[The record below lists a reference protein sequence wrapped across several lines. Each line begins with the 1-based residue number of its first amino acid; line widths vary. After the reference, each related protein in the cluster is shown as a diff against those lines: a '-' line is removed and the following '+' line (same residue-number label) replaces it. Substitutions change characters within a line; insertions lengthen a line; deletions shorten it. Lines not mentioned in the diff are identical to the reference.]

1 MVAKRKYKDIARFIG
16 VIALLFLINFV
27 AGKKYFRLD
36 LTQDKRFTLTDATVD
51 LIKNLDDVVEFK
63 VYLDGKNLP
72 AKYVEFREE
81 IKSKL
86 EEFRNLNPDN
96 IEYEFIDPHAVDNP
110 EEFIIELRK
119 KGLLFTNDVEKT
131 ESGVNQIQV
140 IPGLMIYYKGNPYP
154 VNLLKASIGKSIES
168 IEYELVSSIKILSTP
183 PQNKKNVGLLQGH
196 GELFPEEIGDL
207 SGAIFQFYN
216 PAIVRLTD
224 STGHIFTDHIN
235 QTDVLL
241 IAKPLIPFSN
251 EEVFV
256 LDQFVMRGGKIIWM
270 IDQVSAD
277 TDSLRE
283 SNFFIA
289 DIKKLNIEE
298 LLYHYGVRI
307 NNTLLQD
314 VQCSLIPAQVGVE
327 ANHEPKYQLV
337 PWFYAPIIT
346 SENNHIINTNID
358 PVKLNFAN
366 TIDTIPSAHIKK
378 TIVLSSSNHSKVLK
392 APYRVSLEASIYAAQ
407 NELDKKQF
415 KDRSKAVAVL
425 LEGSFDSYFNN
436 RIAPGSMPFTK
447 KSKGTKMLVI
457 SDGDIARNGFNPNNG
472 QMEPL
477 GMDKYLNYL
486 FDNKKFL
493 LNTLNYM
500 TDDTE
505 VIPARCKRI
514 EMRLLNKTEVKDNKS
529 KIQIL
534 NIALPLAFIVL
545 FGLVYNWIRVRKY
558 AK

>member
-1 MVAKRKYKDIARFIG
+1 MVKQRKYKDLLRFLSIIA
-16 VIALLFLINFV
+16 VLFLVNFI
-27 AGKKYFRLD
+27 ASKEYTRID
-36 LTQDKRFTLTDATVD
+36 LTQDKRFTLTDATVK
-51 LIKNLDDVVEFK
+51 LVEGLKDVVEFK

-86 EEFRNLNPDN
+86 EEFRNLNPEN
-96 IEYEFIDPHAVDNP
+96 IEYEFIDPHSVENP
-110 EEFIIELRK
+110 EQFVSDLRK

-140 IPGLMIYYKGNPYP
+140 IPGLMMYYKGQPFP

-183 PQNKKNVGLLQGH
+183 PQNKKNIGLLQGH

-224 STGHIFTDHIN
+224 STGQIYTEHIN

-241 IAKPLIPFSN
+241 IAKPLIPFSTA
-251 EEVFV
+251 EVFV

-270 IDQVSAD
+270 IDQVGAD
-277 TDSLRE
+277 NDSLRN

-289 DIKKLNIEE
+289 GSRKLNIEE

-307 NNTLLQD
+307 NNNLLQD
-314 VQCSLIPAQVGVE
+314 VQCGLIPAQVGIE
-327 ANHEPKYQLV
+327 ANKEPKLQLV
-337 PWFYAPIIT
+337 PWFYSPIIS
-346 SENNHIINTNID
+346 SENNHIININID

-378 TIVLSSSNHSKVLK
+378 TVVLSSSNYSKVLK
-392 APYRVSLEASIYAAQ
+392 VPYRVSLDPSIYAAQ
-407 NELDKKQF
+407 NGLDKKTF
-415 KDRSKAVAVL
+415 KDGSKAVAVL
-425 LEGSFDSYFNN
+425 LEGSFDSYFKN
-436 RIAPGSMPFTK
+436 RITPGNVSFMRS
-447 KSKGTKMLVI
+447 SKETKMLVI
-457 SDGDIARNGFNPNNG
+457 SDGDIARNDFNPNNG
-472 QMEPL
+472 HMEPL

-493 LNTLNYM
+493 LNAMNYM
-500 TDDTE
+500 TDDAE

-514 EMRLLNKTEVKDNKS
+514 EMRLLNKTEVKDDKS
-529 KIQIL
+529 KIQLL
-534 NIALPLAFIVL
+534 NIALPLVFIAL
-545 FGLVYNWIRVRKY
+545 FGLVYNWIRIRKY
-558 AK
+558 AR

>member
-1 MVAKRKYKDIARFIG
+1 MVVKRKYKDIGRFLGI
-16 VIALLFLINFV
+16 IALLFLINFV
-27 AGKKYFRLD
+27 ASKKYFRVD
-36 LTQDKRFTLTDATVD
+36 LTQDKRFTLTDATVN
-51 LIKNLDDVVEFK
+51 LIQNLNDVVEFK

-96 IEYEFIDPHAVDNP
+96 IEYEFIDPHAVEHP
-110 EEFIIELRK
+110 EEFISDLRK

-140 IPGLMIYYKGNPYP
+140 IPGLMIYYKGAPFP
-154 VNLLKASIGKSIES
+154 VNLLKSSIGKSIES

-183 PQNKKNVGLLQGH
+183 PQKKKNIGLLQGH

-207 SGAIFQFYN
+207 SGSIFQFYN

-224 STGHIFTDHIN
+224 STGRIFMDYID

-251 EEVFV
+251 AEIFV

-277 TDSLRE
+277 ADSLRN

-289 DIKKLNIEE
+289 DIRRLNIEE

-327 ANHEPKYQLV
+327 ANREPKLQLV
-337 PWFYAPIIT
+337 PWFYSPIVT

-358 PVKLNFAN
+358 PVKLNFAS

-378 TIVLSSSNHSKVLK
+378 TILLSSSNYSKVLK
-392 APYRVSLEASIYAAQ
+392 APYRVSMEASVFAAQ
-407 NELDKKQF
+407 NGLDKKTF
-415 KDRSKAVAVL
+415 KDGSKPLAVL
-425 LEGSFDSYFNN
+425 LEGSFDSYFKN
-436 RIAPGSMPFTK
+436 RITPGNMPFI
-447 KSKGTKMLVI
+447 KSSKETQMIVI
-457 SDGDIARNGFNPNNG
+457 SDGDIARNDFNPNNG
-472 QMEPL
+472 HMEPL

-493 LNTLNYM
+493 LNSLNYL
-500 TDDTE
+500 TNDADI
-505 VIPARCKRI
+505 IPARCKRI
-514 EMRLLNKTEVKDNKS
+514 EMRLLNKTEVKENKR

-534 NIALPLAFIVL
+534 NIALPLAFLAL
-545 FGLVYNWIRVRKY
+545 FGLLYNWIRVRKY
-558 AK
+558 AR

>member
-1 MVAKRKYKDIARFIG
+1 MVVKRKYKDIGRFLGI
-16 VIALLFLINFV
+16 IALLFLINFV
-27 AGKKYFRLD
+27 ASKKYFRVD
-36 LTQDKRFTLTDATVD
+36 LTQDKRFTLTDATVN
-51 LIKNLDDVVEFK
+51 LIQNLNDVVEFK

-96 IEYEFIDPHAVDNP
+96 IEYEFIDPHAVEHP
-110 EEFIIELRK
+110 EEFISDLRK

-140 IPGLMIYYKGNPYP
+140 IPGLMIYYKGAPFP
-154 VNLLKASIGKSIES
+154 VNLLKSSIGKSIES

-183 PQNKKNVGLLQGH
+183 PQKKKNIGLLQGH

-207 SGAIFQFYN
+207 SGSIFQFYN

-224 STGHIFTDHIN
+224 STGRIFMDYID

-251 EEVFV
+251 AEIFV

-277 TDSLRE
+277 ADSLRN

-289 DIKKLNIEE
+289 DIRRLNIEE

-327 ANHEPKYQLV
+327 ANREPKLQLV
-337 PWFYAPIIT
+337 PWFYSPIVT

-358 PVKLNFAN
+358 PVKLNFAS

-378 TIVLSSSNHSKVLK
+378 TILLSSSNYSKVLK
-392 APYRVSLEASIYAAQ
+392 APYRVSMEASVFAAQ
-407 NELDKKQF
+407 NGLDKKTF
-415 KDRSKAVAVL
+415 KDGSKPLAVL
-425 LEGSFDSYFNN
+425 LEGSFDSYFKN
-436 RIAPGSMPFTK
+436 RITPGNMPFI
-447 KSKGTKMLVI
+447 KSSKETQMIVI
-457 SDGDIARNGFNPNNG
+457 SDGDIARNDFNPNNG
-472 QMEPL
+472 HMEPL

-493 LNTLNYM
+493 LNSLNYL
-500 TDDTE
+500 TNDADI
-505 VIPARCKRI
+505 IPARCKRI
-514 EMRLLNKTEVKDNKS
+514 EMRLLNKTEVKEN
-529 KIQIL
+529 
-534 NIALPLAFIVL
+534 
-545 FGLVYNWIRVRKY
+545 
-558 AK
+558 